1 MKYNDLLTKIRHWDN
16 LTAKWFMRH
25 FYFMFFQIV
34 LVAIFV
40 IWFINLFGVID
51 TILSPAEQTTAEK
64 ILITQSINQT
74 IIVFLMLLN
83 SFWFLFIFN
92 NIQRMRTLLKDV
104 SYHLSKIRFSK
115 KFHSNQH
122 KN

>member
-1 MKYNDLLTKIRHWDN
+1 MKYRDLLIKIRRWDN

-40 IWFINLFGVID
+40 FWFINLFGVID
-51 TILSPAEQTTAEK
+51 TVLAPAEQTNLEK
-64 ILITQSINQT
+64 ILATQSINLT

-83 SFWFLFIFN
+83 SFWFLFVFN
-92 NIQRMRTLLKDV
+92 NIQRMRTLLKDM
-104 SYHLSKIRFSK
+104 SYHLSRLRFNRK
-115 KFHSNQH
+115 PHH
-122 KN
+122 KH